1 MFIKN
6 INKRIKIMLL
16 LFGFV
21 LLMVILK
28 VFYVQVFD
36 YKKLSNLASDLW
48 SRNLPIEA
56 SRGRILDRNGVVLA
70 DNVTTTSLVLVPN
83 QIKNK
88 KEVCEKLA
96 EILNVSYDEM
106 KKHVFKNTSIERV
119 HPIGRR
125 LSYEIADKI
134 ETLQFDGVYLLK
146 EAKRYYPYKTLLA
159 HVLGYVGIDNQGLSG
174 LELQYDKYLTG
185 EAGAIKYFSDAKGNK
200 LTLSDVYVK
209 PQDGMDLQLT
219 IDINIQKSVER
230 ELDNVVNM
238 MNPDMALAVVMN
250 PKTGEVLAMSSRPTF
265 DPNNYKNYSTEILSR
280 NLPIWASYEP
290 GSTQKIITTA
300 ASIEEK
306 VIDIYNEHFY
316 DSGGVTVDG
325 ARIRCWK
332 AGGHGDQTF
341 LQVLQNSCNPGFV
354 QMGERLGKERLFSY
368 LDMFG
373 FGNKT
378 GIDLNG
384 EGKGIIFPL
393 SKVGNVELATTAFG
407 QGISVTPIQ
416 QITAISAVLNGG
428 NLLRPYVLANV
439 LEPETGNVMYQNK
452 TKVVRKTISE
462 ETSKTMRYALETV
475 VALGG
480 GKAAYIDGY
489 RIGGKTGTAQ
499 KVKDGRYLV
508 NNYIMSFVGIVPSN
522 DPEAV
527 LYIAID
533 NPKNTALLS
542 SYTTTPIARRILLD
556 IIDALDIKKQE
567 GGVEKDW
574 QWDDKVY
581 YEVPNV
587 IGKDKKEA
595 KEKQLGEAPGEVFAA
610 ISLALHEMQSDVH
623 DVEDTVLT
631 ITRVKRSYS
640 PWSSKIYT
648 LRETPQRK

>member
-1 MFIKN
+1 MFNKN

-28 VFYVQVFD
+28 VFYVQIFD
-36 YKKLSNLASDLW
+36 YKKLSSLASDLW

-56 SRGRILDRNGVVLA
+56 SRGKILDRNGIVLA

-106 KKHVFKNTSIERV
+106 KKHVFKSTSIERV

-134 ETLQFDGVYLLK
+134 EELKFDGVYLLK
-146 EAKRYYPYKTLLA
+146 EAKRYYSYKTLLA

-200 LTLSDVYVK
+200 LTLSDIYVK

-219 IDINIQKSVER
+219 IDINIQKSIER

-250 PKTGEVLAMSSRPTF
+250 PKTGEVLGMSSRPTF
-265 DPNNYKNYSTEILSR
+265 DPNNYKNYSNETLSR

-306 VIDIYNEHFY
+306 VIDIYNEHFF

-393 SKVGNVELATTAFG
+393 SRVGNVELATTAFG
-407 QGISVTPIQ
+407 QGISVTPIH
-416 QITAISAVLNGG
+416 L
-428 NLLRPYVLANV
+428 
-439 LEPETGNVMYQNK
+439 
-452 TKVVRKTISE
+452 
-462 ETSKTMRYALETV
+462 
-475 VALGG
+475 
-480 GKAAYIDGY
+480 
-489 RIGGKTGTAQ
+489 
-499 KVKDGRYLV
+499 
-508 NNYIMSFVGIVPSN
+508 IV
-522 DPEAV
+522 
-527 LYIAID
+527 
-533 NPKNTALLS
+533 
-542 SYTTTPIARRILLD
+542 
-556 IIDALDIKKQE
+556 
-567 GGVEKDW
+567 
-574 QWDDKVY
+574 
-581 YEVPNV
+581 
-587 IGKDKKEA
+587 
-595 KEKQLGEAPGEVFAA
+595 
-610 ISLALHEMQSDVH
+610 
-623 DVEDTVLT
+623 
-631 ITRVKRSYS
+631 
-640 PWSSKIYT
+640 
-648 LRETPQRK
+648 

>member
-1 MFIKN
+1 
-6 INKRIKIMLL
+6 MLL
-16 LFGFV
+16 LFGFI
-21 LLMVILK
+21 LLMVIIK

-36 YKKLSNLASDLW
+36 YKKLSDLASDLW

-56 SRGRILDRNGVVLA
+56 SRGKILDRNGIVLA

-88 KEVCEKLA
+88 KEVTKKLA

-134 ETLQFDGVYLLK
+134 EALKFDGVYLLK

-209 PQDGMDLQLT
+209 PQDGMNLQLT

-265 DPNNYKNYSTEILSR
+265 DPNNYKNYSSEVLSR

-300 ASIEEK
+300 ASVEEK
-306 VIDIYNEHFY
+306 VIDIYNEHFF

-354 QMGERLGKERLFSY
+354 LMGERLGKEKLFSY
-368 LDMFG
+368 LDLFG
-373 FGNKT
+373 FGQKT

-393 SKVGNVELATTAFG
+393 SRVGNVELATTAFG

-428 NLLRPYVLANV
+428 NLLKPYVLANI
-439 LEPETGNVMYQNK
+439 LEPETGNIMYQNK
-452 TKVVRKTISE
+452 KTVVRKTISK

-499 KVKDGRYLV
+499 KVKDGAYLV

-587 IGKDKKEA
+587 IGKSKKEA
-595 KEKQLGEAPGEVFAA
+595 KELLEHFKVEYSKIGDKVISQSPKAGER
-610 ISLALHEMQSDVH
+610 L
-623 DVEDTVLT
+623 EDGGT
-631 ITRVKRSYS
+631 IT
-640 PWSSKIYT
+640 
-648 LRETPQRK
+648 LLLGN